1 MNWDD
6 AQLLIVPAL
15 TVLFQ
20 ALKKIAVIGEDN
32 QYIPLASILLGLLV
46 TLAWAITGNE
56 CNNACQF
63 VAGLKGVVYGA
74 AAVGLY
80 EAFKPKAK

>member
-1 MNWDD
+1 MDWDL

-20 ALKKIAVIGEDN
+20 ALKRIVAIGEDN
-32 QYIPLASILLGLLV
+32 QYIPVSSILLGAVV
-46 TLAWAITGNE
+46 TILW
-56 CNNACQF
+56 
-63 VAGLKGVVYGA
+63 GVTQGAPTTATIAEAVLRGMIFGA

-80 EAFKPKAK
+80 ELFK